1 MFMNEEN
8 KDSSIK
14 VTLRDIYEIL
24 KDKKNIRQYK
34 FFRN

>member
-24 KDKKNIRQYK
+24 KDKKSIRQYK